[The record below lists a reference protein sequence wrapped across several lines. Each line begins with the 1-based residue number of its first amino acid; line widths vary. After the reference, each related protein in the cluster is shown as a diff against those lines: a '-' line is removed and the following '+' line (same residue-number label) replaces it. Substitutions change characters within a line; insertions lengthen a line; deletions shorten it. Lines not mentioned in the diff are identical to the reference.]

1 MTTGISAPP
10 EEWFAQHVDDLR
22 RRVADARGRGSDQDV
37 EVLVADLETAVE
49 ELRVA
54 EEEVR
59 VQGEEVT
66 RLLKSRDLV
75 RWRYER
81 ITAALPVS
89 VVTTDRHGRLR
100 TVNPSA
106 AALFGVRIDHL
117 LRKPLF
123 VFLDDPDRHELRQSL
138 TQARR
143 GQTPRPCRVTLRT
156 RLGLVEVVA
165 YAGPATSREKEV
177 SWLLLESDAASTSTG
192 AGPGQRDLAAELPS
206 ALLAL
211 SDLSTH
217 GAGLAAVM
225 QRAAAVLAGALEPD
239 AGIGICVGSPLAP
252 RAVATTSPAL
262 QALDGWQI
270 RTGEGPAVSAYDSGE
285 LVTAADVLTD
295 DRWPSLRG
303 LRETAAER
311 VAACVSVPLI
321 TAEDG
326 VSGVL
331 NVSLSRE
338 LPVAGSVLVHVVET
352 LGAAVASLVQDLE
365 QRSAMQ
371 TLVDDMRAALTS
383 RAVIDQA
390 KGVVMADQHCTAD
403 EAFRHLVA
411 LSNNTH
417 RKVRD
422 VAQAIV
428 EQVAR
433 A

>member
-1 MTTGISAPP
+1 
-10 EEWFAQHVDDLR
+10 
-22 RRVADARGRGSDQDV
+22 
-37 EVLVADLETAVE
+37 
-49 ELRVA
+49 
-54 EEEVR
+54 
-59 VQGEEVT
+59 
-66 RLLKSRDLV
+66 
-75 RWRYER
+75 
-81 ITAALPVS
+81 
-89 VVTTDRHGRLR
+89 
-100 TVNPSA
+100 
-106 AALFGVRIDHL
+106 
-117 LRKPLF
+117 
-123 VFLDDPDRHELRQSL
+123 
-138 TQARR
+138 
-143 GQTPRPCRVTLRT
+143 
-156 RLGLVEVVA
+156 
-165 YAGPATSREKEV
+165 
-177 SWLLLESDAASTSTG
+177 
-192 AGPGQRDLAAELPS
+192 
-206 ALLAL
+206 
-211 SDLSTH
+211 
-217 GAGLAAVM
+217 
-225 QRAAAVLAGALEPD
+225 
-239 AGIGICVGSPLAP
+239 
-252 RAVATTSPAL
+252 VATTSPAL